1 MPYPYLYPYDP
12 SGSLVSNLV
21 ANESHTVV
29 APTDPQEANFIVP
42 EASPFF
48 ASSIVIR
55 TGPLPTDPVL
65 TEGVDYELRHWFI
78 EASNALA
85 VPVYGSIKFINQS
98 YAGTVYLT
106 YQTLGG
112 PYTLA
117 DYSIVESLTRSLYH
131 IEVVTWTQIAGLP
144 AAFPPSPHPT
154 PAPDLTGMQEVID
167 KLDEMITAIL
177 TAPSGGLGAALNN
190 HLTAP
195 SGAHTPAQVG
205 LGNVPNFGVATLPEL
220 LSWASNKLVVP
231 SVLQGLLLP
240 QNPPVGQILV
250 GTGTGFALAEPTDI
264 YQRANAFLYH
274 MYPHTLTLEVR
285 NPGLIIEDKVR
296 MGDATLNISAVG
308 TGTTWLVYASWDGSG
323 VVLEISTTDFVR
335 STTNPYVFVKQD
347 DATQT
352 LVGMVFKNDD
362 GVFHTR
368 SVYVDNRQYT
378 EFTNS
383 PFTHPDLVTPYRGR
397 RLTSNQP
404 YWTATSSEWTN
415 PSSASDISG
424 IEIPV
429 LLFAN
434 ERKRVDF
441 NVNLNY
447 SVDYWGGATV
457 GTLMVVGQIT
467 TPTSSRTSNPV
478 QPHAKY
484 EMDNTFAGGSG
495 DFSVYCHVNGHFVT
509 ASSQVSRVE
518 YVWLRAAKSHD
529 TTATLDMDLHNSIQS
544 FLYQRSGY
552 WLDEIGGFKRSDDPV
567 GYPPFDS
574 AEHTYLSIIE
584 DKESFNMR
592 AFANHL

>member
-12 SGSLVSNLV
+12 SGALVSNLV

-29 APTDPQEANFIVP
+29 APVDPEEANFIVP
-42 EASPFF
+42 DAAPFF
-48 ASSIVIR
+48 ATSMVVR
-55 TGPLPTDPVL
+55 TGPLPSDPVL

-78 EASNALA
+78 EASNSLA
-85 VPVYGSIKFINQS
+85 VPIYGSIKFINQS

-112 PYTLA
+112 PYTLS
-117 DYSIVESLTRSLYH
+117 DYAIVETLTRSLYH
-131 IEVVTWTQIAGLP
+131 LEVVTWSQIAGLP

-167 KLDEMITAIL
+167 KLDEMIAAIL
-177 TAPSGGLGAALNN
+177 TAPSGGVGAALNN
-190 HLTAP
+190 HLSLP

-205 LGNVPNFGVATLPEL
+205 LDNVPNFGVATVPEL
-220 LSWASNKLVVP
+220 LSWVNNKLVVP
-231 SVLQGLLLP
+231 SILQGLLLP
-240 QNPPVGQILV
+240 QNPPAGQILV

-274 MYPHTLTLEVR
+274 MYPHTLTLKVR
-285 NPGLIIEDKVR
+285 NPGLIIEDTAR

-308 TGTTWLVYASWDGSG
+308 LGTTWLVYASWDGSG

-335 STTNPYVFVKQD
+335 STTNPYVFVKQG
-347 DATQT
+347 DATRT

-397 RLTSNQP
+397 RLMADHP
-404 YWTATSSEWTN
+404 YWTATSAEWTA
-415 PSSASDISG
+415 PSSASDVSG
-424 IEIPV
+424 LEIPV

-434 ERKRVDF
+434 ENKRIDF
-441 NVNLNY
+441 NANLNY
-447 SVDYWGGATV
+447 SVIGGGANPAQ
-457 GTLMVVGQIT
+457 GTIDFVSQMT
-467 TPTSSRTSNPV
+467 TPTIARTSSSVVRGARYNLSDV
-478 QPHAKY
+478 Y
-484 EMDNTFAGGSG
+484 GSG
-495 DFSVYCHVNGHFVT
+495 EDAVYFNSISGHFYLYG
-509 ASSQVSRVE
+509 SQVTRVC
-518 YVWLRAAKSHD
+518 YVWPRAAKSAD
-529 TTATLDMDLHNSIQS
+529 PDAADPNAYNSLLSYRHQYGVIWADGDQ
-544 FLYQRSGY
+544 
-552 WLDEIGGFKRSDDPV
+552 GFKRSNNPV
-567 GYPPFDS
+567 GYPPFNS
-574 AEHTYLSIIE
+574 KEHSYISIAQSE
-584 DKESFNMR
+584 ESFNLL